1 MQCRQKQIQDLMD
14 EMYLKGIADHNIS
27 LVNVTIHDILKYLI
41 DNYGNITPYD
51 LEDNNKNMKEK
62 WDATTPIEIL
72 FNQIKDAQDYTSAA
86 GQPYTATQLLTTT
99 YNLIYAT

>member
-1 MQCRQKQIQDLMD
+1 
-14 EMYLKGIADHNIS
+14 
-27 LVNVTIHDILKYLI
+27 
-41 DNYGNITPYD
+41 
-51 LEDNNKNMKEK
+51 MKEK